1 MTCVLFVGKKDENYP
16 LLFKTTVVKTTRRD
30 GCLLSSQDQNLA
42 RPSEAQESMTCFL
55 LRFAAVSSSL
65 LLLLLLL
72 LLDDE
77 EEAAGWKLT
86 LDTALACAFGIRVG

>member
-55 LRFAAVSSSL
+55 LAAATVF
-65 LLLLLLL
+65 LL
-72 LLDDE
+72 LLDEDK
-77 EEAAGWKLT
+77 EAAGWKLT

>member
-55 LRFAAVSSSL
+55 LPFAAVSTL
-65 LLLLLLL
+65 LLLLLLFL
-72 LLDDE
+72 LNDDD